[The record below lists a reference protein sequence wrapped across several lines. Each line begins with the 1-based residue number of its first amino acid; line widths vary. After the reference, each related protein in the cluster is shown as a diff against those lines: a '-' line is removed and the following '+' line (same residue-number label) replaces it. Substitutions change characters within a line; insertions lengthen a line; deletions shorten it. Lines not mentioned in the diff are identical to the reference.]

1 MLQMNIY
8 EEFAQWLDALLEN
21 NDMPAETR
29 AFCFNLYEE
38 SEEDHIYGIQLIA
51 ADHFDENDPDWAC
64 DEVWSSEED
73 IFTVDTS
80 DEDDTGWKHAQE
92 LFEEM
97 VNEYL
102 ENGRYGGI
110 LKGREAVGIGFVD
123 GELALLFRAEENG

>member
-1 MLQMNIY
+1 MVQMEIY
-8 EEFAQWLDALLEN
+8 EEFEKWLNDLLEQN
-21 NDMPAETR
+21 TIPDDTK
-29 AFCFNLYEE
+29 AFNFNLYEE
-38 SEEDHIYGIQLIA
+38 SEEDSIYGVQLIA
-51 ADHFDENDPDWAC
+51 ADRFDENDPDWPC

-92 LFEEM
+92 LFEKM
-97 VNEYL
+97 LNEYL
-102 ENGRYGGI
+102 ENGRYGSI